1 MKYQPSLPAH
11 NDNVSQE
18 NPLKDFAVILGW
30 LLAVAALGYWLLG
43 MAVDATVDNLSDE
56 TEAKLHKMLPSYTA
70 PAAAPDLLARQTRL
84 QAMVDGLRSCAGVR
98 LPAAVTLT
106 KSEVPNAA
114 VLAGGQIVI
123 FTGLLDHVRSENGL
137 AFVLAH
143 ELAHIAQRDHL
154 RAVGRGIVLFGV
166 AVLVTGNNSGLTE
179 LLAPV
184 NSLGQAKYSR
194 TREAAA
200 DSAALRILHCRYGHA
215 GGATEL
221 FDAMKDRDDGFFGLS
236 HYAASHPAMQSRIDA
251 LNRAIRD
258 GGLKV
263 GPVVPLPGDWRQ

>member
-11 NDNVSQE
+11 NDNVSEE
-18 NPLKDFAVILGW
+18 NPLKDFVVILGW

-43 MAVDATVDNLSDE
+43 MAVDATVDNLSHD
-56 TEAKLHKMLPSYTA
+56 TEARLHNMLPSHA
-70 PAAAPDLLARQTRL
+70 AAAAAPELLARQARL
-84 QAMVDGLRSCAGVR
+84 QALVDGMRSCAGLR
-98 LPAAVTLT
+98 LPAAVTLR
-106 KSEVPNAA
+106 KSDVPNAA
-114 VLAGGQIVI
+114 VMAGGHIVV

-143 ELAHIAQRDHL
+143 ELAHISQRDHL
-154 RAVGRGIVLFGV
+154 RAVGRGIVVFGV
-166 AVLVTGNNSGLTE
+166 AALMTGIDSGLTK

-200 DSAALRILHCRYGHA
+200 DLAALRILHCRYGHA

-221 FDAMKDRDDGFFGLS
+221 FSAMKERDDGLFGLS
-236 HYAASHPAMQSRIDA
+236 HYAASHPALQSRIDT

-258 GGLKV
+258 GALKV
-263 GPVVPLPGDWRQ
+263 GPVAPLAAHWRQ